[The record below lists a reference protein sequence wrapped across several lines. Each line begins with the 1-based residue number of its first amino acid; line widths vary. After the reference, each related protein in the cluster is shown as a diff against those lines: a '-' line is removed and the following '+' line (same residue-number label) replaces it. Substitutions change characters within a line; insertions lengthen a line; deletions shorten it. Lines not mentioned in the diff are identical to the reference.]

1 MAKADFAQVFEDLDQ
16 VESEL
21 EPLRVSVDE
30 GEGIFGRAPT
40 AREIAFRHLESAVHH
55 TLHSA
60 RALIEGAEWNSPA
73 DDLEA
78 IEILV
83 EEEVVPQRIGANL
96 ADLAE
101 FAAEES
107 GLDRWAED
115 GLYDRMSQGV
125 ETLSEYLEYV
135 HLFLKEWSE

>member
-1 MAKADFAQVFEDLDQ
+1 MAKADFAQVLQDLDA
-16 VESEL
+16 VESEI

-30 GEGIFGRAPT
+30 GEDLFGRSPT
-40 AREIAFRHLESAVHH
+40 ARENAFRHLESAVRH

-60 RALIEGAEWNSPA
+60 RALIEEADWDEPE
-73 DDLEA
+73 DDLDA

-83 EEEVVPQRIGANL
+83 EEEVVPQRIGADL
-96 ADLAE
+96 VDLAE
-101 FAAEES
+101 FTAAEEDQ
-107 GLDRWAED
+107 DRWVED

-135 HLFLKEWSE
+135 QLFLKEWGE